1 MDEKPSFGEI
11 AANNLKV
18 GDIVEWSKWSSEM
31 SDWESNY
38 GVIMEVK
45 NEIKGNRLVS
55 VSIVVP
61 LSGPGPE
68 MEFFTPSLRLVSKAE
83 SVGE

>member
-18 GDIVEWSKWSSEM
+18 GDIVEWSKWNPEM
-31 SDWESNY
+31 NDWEANY

-45 NEIKGNRLVS
+45 SEVKGNRIVS

-61 LSGPGPE
+61 LAGPQTE
-68 MEFFTPSLRLVSKAE
+68 MEFFTPNLRLVSKAQ

>member
-1 MDEKPSFGEI
+1 MNEGLKFGEE
-11 AANNLKV
+11 AAKVLRV
-18 GDIVEWSKWSSEM
+18 GDIVEWSKWNGEL

-38 GVIMEVK
+38 GVIMEIK
-45 NEIKGNRLVS
+45 NEVKGNRLVS

-61 LSGPGPE
+61 LTGTKTE
-68 MEFFTPSLRLVSKAE
+68 MEFFTPSLKLVSPAK

>member
-18 GDIVEWSKWSSEM
+18 GDIVEWSKWNSEM